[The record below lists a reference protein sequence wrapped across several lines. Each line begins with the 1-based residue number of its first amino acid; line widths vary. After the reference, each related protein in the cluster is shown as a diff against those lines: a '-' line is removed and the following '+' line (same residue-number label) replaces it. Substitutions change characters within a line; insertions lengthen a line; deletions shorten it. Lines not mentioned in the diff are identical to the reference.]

1 MTENKMGIA
10 PINRLIL
17 GMSWPAMLS
26 MLINAIY
33 SIVDS
38 IFVSYLG
45 EDALVA
51 VTLVLPVQLMLV
63 AFGVGTG
70 VGINSVIARKLGEKN
85 QLEADI
91 AANNGIYLQLINY
104 IVFASFGIIFANTFI
119 GHFTTEEYIFTN
131 GITYLRIV
139 TMGSIFV
146 IFVMGFEK
154 ILQATGDMIHPMIFM
169 LLGAILNIIMD
180 PILIFGLLGF
190 PKLGVAGAA
199 IATVLAQFIAF
210 LYAIYVVRYKEHL
223 VNINIKKHKLNKEIV
238 KEIYAVGL
246 PAIVTQ
252 AVSSLTVILLNSALA
267 IYSITAVAVLGVYAR
282 LERFIFMPLFGIR
295 QGAMPVMGYNY
306 GAKDKERVM
315 SALKV
320 SLTYG
325 VIIAIVGMSLFHI
338 FPRELLSMF
347 NAEGDMM
354 ELGII
359 ALKTISLCFIP
370 ASFGIITSALYQAI
384 GHGFLVLVGSF
395 IRQIIGIVP
404 MAYLLLR
411 LAGIETVWYA
421 FPIAEIFGVTFY
433 GITLYILYKREIAIL

>member
-26 MLINAIY
+26 MFINAIY

-85 QLEADI
+85 QLKADI
-91 AANNGIYLQLINY
+91 AANNGVYLQLINY
-104 IVFASFGIIFANTFI
+104 IVFASFGMIFGNIFI
-119 GHFTTEEYIFTN
+119 GHFTTDEYIITN
-131 GITYLRIV
+131 GIIYLRLV
-139 TMGSIFV
+139 TTGSIFV
-146 IFVMGFEK
+146 ILVMGFEK

-180 PILIFGLLGF
+180 PILIFGLFGF
-190 PKLGVAGAA
+190 PKLEVAGAA

-210 LYAIYVVRYKEHL
+210 IYAIYVIKYKEHL
-223 VNINIKKHKLNKEIV
+223 VNINIKKYRFDKNIV

-252 AVSSLTVILLNSALA
+252 AISSLTIILLNSALA
-267 IYSITAVAVLGVYAR
+267 VYSTTAVAVLGVYAR

-306 GAKDKERVM
+306 GAKNKERVI
-315 SALKV
+315 STLKV
-320 SLTYG
+320 SLIYG
-325 VIIAIVGMSLFHI
+325 FVIAVLGMFIFHV
-338 FPRELLSMF
+338 FTRDLLNLF
-347 NAEGDMM
+347 NAEGEMM
-354 ELGII
+354 DLGII

-384 GHGFLVLVGSF
+384 GHGFLVLMGSF

-404 MAYLLLR
+404 MAYLLLK
-411 LAGIETVWYA
+411 LVGTEVVWYA
-421 FPIAEIFGVTFY
+421 FPIAEILGVAFY
-433 GITLYILYKREIAIL
+433 GITLYILYKREITIL

>member
-26 MLINAIY
+26 MFINAIY

-45 EDALVA
+45 EGALVA

-85 QLEADI
+85 QQEADI
-91 AANNGIYLQLINY
+91 AANCGIYLQLINY
-104 IVFASFGIIFANTFI
+104 IVFASFGLIFANTFI
-119 GHFTTEEYIFTN
+119 GHFTGDDYIFTN
-131 GITYLRIV
+131 GIYYLRIV
-139 TMGSIFV
+139 TLGSVFV

-169 LLGAILNIIMD
+169 LLGAGLNIIMD
-180 PILIFGLLGF
+180 PIMIFGLWGF
-190 PKLGVAGAA
+190 PKLGVPGAA
-199 IATVLAQFIAF
+199 IATVLAQMISF
-210 LYAIYVVRYKEHL
+210 LYAVYVIKFKEHL
-223 VNINIKKHKLNKEIV
+223 VKIDISKYKLNRKIV
-238 KEIYAVGL
+238 KEIYGVGL

-267 IYSITAVAVLGVYAR
+267 MYSTTAVAVLGVYAR

-295 QGAMPVMGYNY
+295 QGAMPIMGYNY
-306 GAKDKERVM
+306 GARNKERVM
-315 SALKV
+315 SALKI
-320 SLTYG
+320 SLLYG
-325 VIIAIVGMSLFHI
+325 IIIAIIGMSLFN
-338 FPRELLSMF
+338 LLPEQLLLLF
-347 NAEGDMM
+347 NAKGDMM
-354 ELGII
+354 SLGIL

-370 ASFGIITSALYQAI
+370 AAFGIITSALYQAI
-384 GHGFLVLVGSF
+384 GHGFLVLIGSF
-395 IRQIIGIVP
+395 IRQIIVIIP
-404 MAYLLLR
+404 FAYLLLK
-411 LAGIETVWYA
+411 LGGTEIVWYA
-421 FPIAEIFGVTFY
+421 FPIAEIFGVIFY
-433 GITLYILYKREIAIL
+433 GITLYIIYKKEIAVL

>member
-26 MLINAIY
+26 MFINAIY

-45 EDALVA
+45 EGALVA

-85 QLEADI
+85 QQEADI
-91 AANNGIYLQLINY
+91 AANCGIYLQLINY
-104 IVFASFGIIFANTFI
+104 IVFASFGLIFANTFI
-119 GHFTTEEYIFTN
+119 GHFTGDDYIFTN
-131 GITYLRIV
+131 GIYYLRIV
-139 TMGSIFV
+139 TLGSVFV

-169 LLGAILNIIMD
+169 LLGAGLNIIMD
-180 PILIFGLLGF
+180 PIMIFGLWGF
-190 PKLGVAGAA
+190 PKLGVPGAA
-199 IATVLAQFIAF
+199 IATVLAQMISF
-210 LYAIYVVRYKEHL
+210 LYAVYVIKFKEHL
-223 VNINIKKHKLNKEIV
+223 VKIDIRKYKLNRKIV
-238 KEIYAVGL
+238 KEIYGVGL

-267 IYSITAVAVLGVYAR
+267 MYSTTAVAVLGVYAR

-295 QGAMPVMGYNY
+295 QGAMPIMGYNY
-306 GAKDKERVM
+306 GARNKERVM
-315 SALKV
+315 SALKI
-320 SLTYG
+320 SLLYG
-325 VIIAIVGMSLFHI
+325 IIIAIIGMSLFN
-338 FPRELLSMF
+338 LLPEQLLLLF
-347 NAEGDMM
+347 NAKGDMM
-354 ELGII
+354 SLGIL

-370 ASFGIITSALYQAI
+370 AAFGIITSALYQAI
-384 GHGFLVLVGSF
+384 GHGFLVLIGSF
-395 IRQIIGIVP
+395 IRQIIVIIP
-404 MAYLLLR
+404 FAYLLLK
-411 LAGIETVWYA
+411 LGGTEIVWYA
-421 FPIAEIFGVTFY
+421 FPIAEIFGVIFY
-433 GITLYILYKREIAIL
+433 GITLYIIYKKEIAVL

>member
-26 MLINAIY
+26 MFINAIY

-85 QLEADI
+85 QLKADI
-91 AANNGIYLQLINY
+91 AANNGVYLQLINY
-104 IVFASFGIIFANTFI
+104 IVFASFGMIFGNIFI
-119 GHFTTEEYIFTN
+119 GHFTTDGYILSN
-131 GITYLRIV
+131 GIIYLRLV
-139 TMGSIFV
+139 TTGSIFV
-146 IFVMGFEK
+146 ILVMGFEK

-180 PILIFGLLGF
+180 PILIFGLFGF
-190 PKLGVAGAA
+190 PKLEVAGAA

-210 LYAIYVVRYKEHL
+210 IYAIYVIKYKEHL
-223 VNINIKKHKLNKEIV
+223 VNINIKKYRFNKNIV

-252 AVSSLTVILLNSALA
+252 AISSLT
-267 IYSITAVAVLGVYAR
+267 
-282 LERFIFMPLFGIR
+282 
-295 QGAMPVMGYNY
+295 
-306 GAKDKERVM
+306 
-315 SALKV
+315 
-320 SLTYG
+320 
-325 VIIAIVGMSLFHI
+325 II
-338 FPRELLSMF
+338 
-347 NAEGDMM
+347 
-354 ELGII
+354 
-359 ALKTISLCFIP
+359 
-370 ASFGIITSALYQAI
+370 
-384 GHGFLVLVGSF
+384 
-395 IRQIIGIVP
+395 
-404 MAYLLLR
+404 
-411 LAGIETVWYA
+411 
-421 FPIAEIFGVTFY
+421 
-433 GITLYILYKREIAIL
+433 